1 MGGDVFRYNACP
13 VTVGFDGDDGGGDEV
28 GGVIGSF

>member
-13 VTVGFDGDDGGGDEV
+13 VTVGFDGDGGGGEV
-28 GGVIGSF
+28 GGVTGSF